1 MAEFDPSKPFEVVDD
16 QAFDFS
22 QPYEEIEPETNIL
35 GAAKD
40 IGTGLL
46 RAPLDAAAS
55 AASIIDDP
63 YTRSGMLDPFIES
76 RRKSQEEYIN
86 APGSEEIALP
96 GTSVTRGEV
105 RGGMSSLGYSGAAM
119 GASFLP
125 RAAGA
130 AIGAATGSSLPL
142 AGTLTGA
149 VIGWLG
155 GAGAA
160 GAASYQMDT
169 NNFITEYRA
178 FLENQ
183 TGKEITDEEFATMQ
197 PVEVAEAIKAHGLHE
212 AGWEGIGNMIER
224 GAMTQIF
231 KGGGLS
237 AKALKG
243 LASFV
248 GFELGSETATQ
259 IGQTN
264 AEVDIGMRPES
275 QRRSFTSPEDIA
287 TSAREV
293 LPATVLL
300 AGMGGGGAYVA
311 GKIADIGKAGT
322 VDDAINAAA
331 DAVDAPAVETP
342 AAVEQ
347 EIIQANQE
355 AAQIY
360 RDQPMGMLSP
370 QQPAYT
376 EAEAQ
381 AMERAAR
388 IRNTMAIT
396 PESQAPSPIETE
408 RTLAPARVQE
418 YAPEAPQGAAWN
430 EELQRQGEQAKAET
444 EKFKP
449 TAEPLTASTDT
460 LIDTFDEIPVNRT
473 PRTITRKAEGGFYG
487 GAKELPKIIRQKT
500 YTTEKMARNALK
512 LLSGKKLNAD
522 EYDVFPA
529 TGGWQIRSKDDAAK
543 QKAMAEYNNNL
554 PEDIRDAVIKMESDI
569 SQGEVGG
576 NAYNDKS
583 GTTQRYKPT
592 NPDYIQLK
600 TLQAYDKKH
609 GTSLAKIVNKD
620 SISKVIAA
628 VRSGKELTGNN
639 RQVWD
644 YVKEQAANL
653 NKTDTELVSGQE
665 ADRIT
670 KEGIDIG
677 QKRTVVVGD
686 LNQGD
691 KVVVE
696 NKGIPDVVEHKGFD
710 EEGNIILED
719 GKRFTVDQFDKID
732 IYGEKK
738 APTTPATDRAQ
749 DNAGDMASPVAGSLN
764 PFRDKAE
771 KARAEYER
779 VSGSTQREKDM
790 AQSFPL
796 GVGFG
801 RGSQSRRDKAIDSS
815 VDRAV
820 KSVEAKKNLDYLEAK
835 AEAFDRGEI
844 NAQGRRIKKESESKD
859 EKTKSLPIVN
869 KKGWHEITKAQW
881 AKTHNDYKSISVS
894 PDGKYRLRSMM
905 VNGGLSPVFI
915 TDMKETAEE
924 TKPEEQ
930 RIAKTL
936 GKDDMING
944 ITRDEAGDMLADGD
958 EAILSHI
965 REGMKKHGKMA
976 MEDAIRNQEI
986 TEVAGVPKEKRGE
999 IKERIA
1005 KLKPQ
1010 IDEILNGKAATT
1022 KEPWQMTRDEFVA
1035 SPPAD
1040 IAKNSNKAEFLS
1052 GYHHASIKRALSEG
1066 KQVPPEVLADYPELQ
1081 AKADQPR
1088 AEAVTAPPEKARPA
1102 GVKEKPESLPKQ
1114 EASGLK
1120 NHDGTVERMHNGEVS
1135 LQEYKGAFKN
1145 VVDGKESILAEL
1157 SKLTKD
1163 QILSR
1168 IGGYYRSKSDSK
1180 PMLVRAAYNEMLTD
1194 FWVRPGMFS
1203 YGMDGIMPAME
1214 KAVDAATVEDLKSFA
1229 DRVAEAREKN
1239 KETNAQV
1246 EEAKKDPKTLDDF
1259 KIYFGMK
1266 LKDGI
1271 QFKDAYKELNTEQQA
1286 SYDYQAGVFSRGKR
1300 KESVDQ
1306 KKTDVRVATQTTG
1319 AAIVEGEHSK
1329 HHYPIWSVQLSD
1341 KVDGDSYKTL
1351 LSTAKRM
1358 GGNYVNTMQARM
1370 WKTIWGFQFK
1380 DKASAEAFMKLAAG
1394 DKTEAQEKVKER
1406 RDAFADDRSQSAV
1419 ERLNDMAGALDS
1431 RADESLSR
1439 DRKANTTRRAGFAA
1453 SAEAAANND
1462 KALANTMRNIA
1473 NAITEGKAKF
1483 LDQVRQKV
1491 QVETLR
1497 SFANR
1502 AKNDEL
1508 RDKYKE
1514 YSDREKNKG
1523 EPATADTARYAE
1535 FPRYTAYRSDL
1546 ARLGRELEEIDGTK
1560 KLGAAVLKVADDVTP
1575 AYLKFAKENIHKVST
1590 FTKTGGG
1597 LAAFTSK
1604 QGAEDAIKRSGYKG
1618 KAIVLP
1624 FKRGENLIIMSPS
1637 MAKEHGVWDGDAD
1650 KRITLN
1656 PELGAEIVAKV
1667 RAMGGRNRVS
1677 MPYVFDSVRD
1687 DLARLA
1693 GMGIETPAEFRAA
1706 LREFIQLQERP
1717 AEPDKIKELERKMIG
1732 RVKDGLDFFPTPAG
1746 VAQDMID
1753 AADIQE
1759 GMSVLEP
1766 SAGMGHIAGQI
1777 RDAGFEPDVVEMSSG
1792 RRELLEAKGF
1802 NVVGRDFLDI
1812 EGQYDRIIMNPP
1824 FSGRR
1829 DVEHVQHAYSQLNK
1843 DGRLVALMGEG
1854 VFFGQDK
1861 KAVAFREWLDSV
1873 GGTAEKLEEGTFLDP
1888 SLPVNT
1894 GTNARMV
1901 VIDKQ
1906 EAKEQEPKYSRSPKS
1921 TNTAE
1926 QVTAAISKSQR
1937 VRQLLKDGRIKVV
1950 QGMDALPGGAKL
1962 LNMIGPD
1969 IARRIKIKKQ
1979 LPSTPEFDEAVANTD
1994 SAKITKDGLLIN
2006 AVRYQKEDQ
2015 EGAQSIR
2022 TGVFYLPA
2030 GSQQEKHYKTGKNS
2044 YGGREKF
2051 SGEILVKRPLFVKGA
2066 TGGKAPENAYDKIM
2080 GKGSYGKMRADVL
2093 ASVFGWNKSS
2103 SQKINA
2109 TTEVLD
2115 KYGADSSM
2123 ANEIVYNSKEGNT
2136 LPYAVQE
2143 NIVAHAVRQA
2153 GYDSVIG
2160 YSKGKSGLFIS
2171 EIYDVRETT
2180 YPANGIEPDIHESF
2194 QYSRQQEQIGGAYDP
2209 KTDTI
2214 YLVSDGIEQGQ
2225 ENRVLEHEAFHRMK
2239 EQGKIQPILDELG
2252 RLEKMAGKKGAV
2264 AEWFTKARESAQVD
2278 KGTQQYI
2285 EEIGAYA
2292 VQHYEAS
2299 PNIIKAWVDKLIAKV
2314 KAAIFQT
2321 FGVMPKKI
2329 DHAFLREIALSGL
2342 RGDVEKGGSGTLFS
2356 RMAKDF
2362 GITVAEAKKQYDDVV
2377 AKFKG
2382 KDGWMRAP
2390 NGEPTKLNER
2400 QWIQTR
2406 TPAFKEWFGDSKV
2419 VDENGDPLVVYH
2431 GTTGDIEKFLPEKM
2445 GTLTKARSAS
2455 QGYFFVNSPI
2465 TANSYAKIGTPL
2477 YLAEKSKKQINQ
2489 LDKELDVLRKE
2500 RDSSGFL
2507 PWGNN
2512 QKIRDLENKKEN
2524 IIDNDRISYQEKM
2537 IRSDNP
2543 ELAEYSNL
2551 FASGSNIVPANLS
2564 FIRPFIYDFKNKRY
2578 REETY
2583 NELIEKAKN
2592 GNYDSVIFKN
2602 TSDYM
2607 GFGSEYV
2614 DIYVAFSPN
2623 QIKSAIGNTGQFS
2636 KATDDIR
2643 YSRVAPK
2650 ELESLEVEMKDR
2662 WVKGK
2667 TDISRF
2673 DRMFSTIE
2681 KYAEKVPVVGR
2692 YWNVIRHRTELKFQ
2706 YENAMLKI
2714 GGIDAVK
2721 QWSDLSNKDQR
2732 AFSEYM
2738 VKADAEFPRY
2748 QRKKAADGTWTAYF
2762 PDKENIKDLGEDE
2775 SAQALFDRE
2784 HEDNIKDGMRK
2795 PVADAVRTAR
2805 MVNYAS
2811 FKLNIDALHTMQKQA
2826 KEAGVEEP
2834 TIPVAAQGAKFKVT
2848 KKDNESGRAFRLFP
2862 TIEEAKEFIGER
2874 KNPGEWSYSELEDPQ
2889 EHKVQQLKISEV
2901 LEIMGD
2907 IVGNYFPRVRKT
2919 GDYILRAYD
2928 KNGKEKYMKLF
2939 DAPFAENWD
2948 KQSAVET
2955 MKKYVNFGTGKFQKY
2970 LLGAD
2975 DLHSTISEMKK
2986 KGWRVEISENTQL
2999 SEDVFEAPQL
3009 LVSMQNLLDSALES
3023 TPKDQQDAAEQLN
3036 KIVTMEIGKIFK
3048 MRGSLS
3054 SRLKRKPTVI
3064 AGYETDAIK
3073 AVISHVKSIAGG
3085 LAKRETS
3092 EKAMKVILGRDI
3104 SWPDYKA
3111 DNEGKTFKDY
3121 LAFVNERRIDPGK
3134 QREAYGAVMA
3144 NFEWSMRNQT
3154 KLDRV
3159 VGTMKG
3165 LATLKYLGFRLS
3177 SPAVNMTNMVTG
3189 VPAAMHANGIS
3200 FMRAAAEL
3208 KRASTAYVMK
3218 RSAGD
3223 ARIFDYIASKGWD
3236 APQFN
3241 QDAAGFLQSQA
3252 GKGYDK
3258 VMSWAMFIFG
3268 VTEKFNRAATISA
3281 SYRALGGKS
3290 DVIDQEIMEKARDIS
3305 DEAHGVYQKETLPE
3319 WAMGEGFPAAMA
3331 RVGYTFTKF
3340 THNYL
3345 LNLKKYGFD
3354 GQDRKAATWL
3364 LISPAILSGVSASA
3378 VTPII
3383 MAIAKAMGE
3392 DEPEEDFYKWVEE
3405 NTGIPDRITRQ
3416 GIAGAFGIDIRGSL
3430 GVRYGL
3436 PTTIKELLGAPYSVV
3451 EDVVTGAKKIASGE
3465 VMEGIEKIIPSGIGA
3480 PLKAIREYSEGITTE
3495 SNQKVFGVDDTELKG
3510 SGIDA
3515 AIRAATFNPAR
3526 LAAEREKIWHGKE
3539 KAKRYSEMK
3548 GAIYSEMR
3556 KYLLQKNR
3564 DIGDWAEILMDVDD
3578 YNRSVMDQGED
3589 KLITDGQIKSLIK
3602 KMRVLAAAEKTM
3614 AQNKMAKF
3622 KAYEKKAKSDR
3633 KRKRE
3638 EIEYAE

>member
-1 MAEFDPSKPFEVVDD
+1 MIKFDPSQPFEVVDD
-16 QAFDFS
+16 VQAFDPS
-22 QPYEEIEPETNIL
+22 QPYEEIEPESNIL

-169 NNFITEYRA
+169 NNFIREYRT
-178 FLENQ
+178 FLESK

-300 AGMGGGGAYVA
+300 AGVGGGGAYVA
-311 GKIADIGKAGT
+311 GKIVDIGKAQT

-331 DAVDAPAVETP
+331 DAVNAPAVETP
-342 AAVEQ
+342 IPEAPIE
-347 EIIQANQE
+347 EIIQANNE
-355 AAQIY
+355 APKIY
-360 RDQPMGMLSP
+360 RDEPMGMLSP

-376 EAEAQ
+376 DAEAQ
-381 AMERAAR
+381 AMERAAM

-396 PESQAPSPIETE
+396 PESQAPSPVETE

-418 YAPEAPQGAAWN
+418 YAPEVPQGATWN

-460 LIDTFDEIPVNRT
+460 LIDTFDEIPVNQT

-529 TGGWQIRSKDDAAK
+529 TGGWQIRTRDDAAK

-583 GTTQRYKPT
+583 GTTQRYKST

-620 SISKVIAA
+620 SIAKVISA

-738 APTTPATDRAQ
+738 AGKRYQPIKWSKPTKEQLKEEWDSETLDTMFFMGYPKEGESEKYRDHWLDNIDKFSSVEKITKEDLPRQLYVTTSQEQLAENIKHMNKDVPGISELLKSGNPAMPIVIREDGKLKILGGRTRA
-749 DNAGDMASPVAGSLN
+749 SLAAMGGKDIEALVI
-764 PFRDKAE
+764 DKDKMGE
-771 KARAEYER
+771 IFYPLRRAEFLDGGYGFFSFEDE
-779 VSGSTQREKDM
+779 STWQ
-790 AQSFPL
+790 
-796 GVGFG
+796 GV
-801 RGSQSRRDKAIDSS
+801 I
-815 VDRAV
+815 
-820 KSVEAKKNLDYLEAK
+820 DYLEGK
-835 AEAFDRGEI
+835 RNDLPKFKHDIGE
-844 NAQGRRIKKESESKD
+844 KD
-859 EKTKSLPIVN
+859 
-869 KKGWHEITKAQW
+869 
-881 AKTHNDYKSISVS
+881 
-894 PDGKYRLRSMM
+894 
-905 VNGGLSPVFI
+905 LS
-915 TDMKETAEE
+915 ALS
-924 TKPEEQ
+924 
-930 RIAKTL
+930 RHL
-936 GKDDMING
+936 G
-944 ITRDEAGDMLADGD
+944 
-958 EAILSHI
+958 
-965 REGMKKHGKMA
+965 
-976 MEDAIRNQEI
+976 
-986 TEVAGVPKEKRGE
+986 
-999 IKERIA
+999 
-1005 KLKPQ
+1005 
-1010 IDEILNGKAATT
+1010 
-1022 KEPWQMTRDEFVA
+1022 
-1035 SPPAD
+1035 
-1040 IAKNSNKAEFLS
+1040 
-1052 GYHHASIKRALSEG
+1052 IKR
-1066 KQVPPEVLADYPELQ
+1066 KELPS
-1081 AKADQPR
+1081 KPS
-1088 AEAVTAPPEKARPA
+1088 AVTAPPEKARPA
-1102 GVKEKPESLPKQ
+1102 NNERIAEINRELNNLQKQ
-1114 EASGLK
+1114 YDAKSAKFSKAGMVPPSIKSSALSGITKKMDKL
-1120 NHDGTVERMHNGEVS
+1120 D
-1135 LQEYKGAFKN
+1135 
-1145 VVDGKESILAEL
+1145 AEL
-1157 SKLTKD
+1157 SKL
-1163 QILSR
+1163 Q
-1168 IGGYYRSKSDSK
+1168 
-1180 PMLVRAAYNEMLTD
+1180 
-1194 FWVRPGMFS
+1194 
-1203 YGMDGIMPAME
+1203 E
-1214 KAVDAATVEDLKSFA
+1214 KA
-1229 DRVAEAREKN
+1229 
-1239 KETNAQV
+1239 
-1246 EEAKKDPKTLDDF
+1246 
-1259 KIYFGMK
+1259 
-1266 LKDGI
+1266 
-1271 QFKDAYKELNTEQQA
+1271 
-1286 SYDYQAGVFSRGKR
+1286 
-1300 KESVDQ
+1300 
-1306 KKTDVRVATQTTG
+1306 
-1319 AAIVEGEHSK
+1319 
-1329 HHYPIWSVQLSD
+1329 
-1341 KVDGDSYKTL
+1341 
-1351 LSTAKRM
+1351 
-1358 GGNYVNTMQARM
+1358 
-1370 WKTIWGFQFK
+1370 
-1380 DKASAEAFMKLAAG
+1380 
-1394 DKTEAQEKVKER
+1394 
-1406 RDAFADDRSQSAV
+1406 
-1419 ERLNDMAGALDS
+1419 
-1431 RADESLSR
+1431 
-1439 DRKANTTRRAGFAA
+1439 
-1453 SAEAAANND
+1453 
-1462 KALANTMRNIA
+1462 
-1473 NAITEGKAKF
+1473 
-1483 LDQVRQKV
+1483 
-1491 QVETLR
+1491 
-1497 SFANR
+1497 
-1502 AKNDEL
+1502 
-1508 RDKYKE
+1508 
-1514 YSDREKNKG
+1514 
-1523 EPATADTARYAE
+1523 
-1535 FPRYTAYRSDL
+1535 
-1546 ARLGRELEEIDGTK
+1546 
-1560 KLGAAVLKVADDVTP
+1560 
-1575 AYLKFAKENIHKVST
+1575 
-1590 FTKTGGG
+1590 
-1597 LAAFTSK
+1597 
-1604 QGAEDAIKRSGYKG
+1604 
-1618 KAIVLP
+1618 
-1624 FKRGENLIIMSPS
+1624 
-1637 MAKEHGVWDGDAD
+1637 
-1650 KRITLN
+1650 
-1656 PELGAEIVAKV
+1656 
-1667 RAMGGRNRVS
+1667 
-1677 MPYVFDSVRD
+1677 
-1687 DLARLA
+1687 
-1693 GMGIETPAEFRAA
+1693 
-1706 LREFIQLQERP
+1706 RP
-1717 AEPDKIKELERKMIG
+1717 
-1732 RVKDGLDFFPTPAG
+1732 V
-1746 VAQDMID
+1746 
-1753 AADIQE
+1753 
-1759 GMSVLEP
+1759 
-1766 SAGMGHIAGQI
+1766 
-1777 RDAGFEPDVVEMSSG
+1777 
-1792 RRELLEAKGF
+1792 
-1802 NVVGRDFLDI
+1802 
-1812 EGQYDRIIMNPP
+1812 
-1824 FSGRR
+1824 
-1829 DVEHVQHAYSQLNK
+1829 
-1843 DGRLVALMGEG
+1843 
-1854 VFFGQDK
+1854 
-1861 KAVAFREWLDSV
+1861 
-1873 GGTAEKLEEGTFLDP
+1873 
-1888 SLPVNT
+1888 
-1894 GTNARMV
+1894 
-1901 VIDKQ
+1901 
-1906 EAKEQEPKYSRSPKS
+1906 EAKETPPSLTKEQNKGSDVKYSRAPKS

-1950 QGMDALPGGAKL
+1950 EKSA
-1962 LNMIGPD
+1962 D
-1969 IARRIKIKKQ
+1969 IPTSATSKAIID
-1979 LPSTPEFDEAVANTD
+1979 PE
-1994 SAKITKDGLLIN
+1994 
-2006 AVRYQKEDQ
+2006 
-2015 EGAQSIR
+2015 
-2022 TGVFYLPA
+2022 TG
-2030 GSQQEKHYKTGKNS
+2030 E
-2044 YGGREKF
+2044 
-2051 SGEILVKRPLFVKGA
+2051 
-2066 TGGKAPENAYDKIM
+2066 
-2080 GKGSYGKMRADVL
+2080 
-2093 ASVFGWNKSS
+2093 
-2103 SQKINA
+2103 
-2109 TTEVLD
+2109 EVLN
-2115 KYGADSSM
+2115 A
-2123 ANEIVYNSKEGNT
+2123 
-2136 LPYAVQE
+2136 
-2143 NIVAHAVRQA
+2143 A
-2153 GYDSVIG
+2153 GYV
-2160 YSKGKSGLFIS
+2160 KS
-2171 EIYDVRETT
+2171 
-2180 YPANGIEPDIHESF
+2180 
-2194 QYSRQQEQIGGAYDP
+2194 
-2209 KTDTI
+2209 TDTI
-2214 YLVSDGIEQGQ
+2214 YLSAEAIPSGQ
-2225 ENRVLEHEAFHRMK
+2225 EESYLAHESWHRAEDKGGLDPLLGELE
-2239 EQGKIQPILDELG
+2239 
-2252 RLEKMAGKKGAV
+2252 RLEKMAGKGGQV

-2278 KGTQQYI
+2278 KGTPQYI

-2292 VQHYEAS
+2292 VQNYEAS
-2299 PNIIKAWVDKLIAKV
+2299 PNIIKRWVDKLIAKV
-2314 KAAIFQT
+2314 RAAIFQT
-2321 FGVMPKKI
+2321 FGVMPKKL
-2329 DHAFLREIALSGL
+2329 DPAFLREIALSGL
-2342 RGDVEKGGSGTLFS
+2342 RGNVETGGSGTVFSRAEIIKQAKAFYSKLAEVSNLKFSGMKAQGVENFLLKQGVKKIEIEATGLKEWLAGKKPADKVTKQELLDFVKANTVELEDVVLGEGRTQQPEDAGWYVSYANGDKVNGPFSTEDAAEKTREKSEQYVDEPLFVTREKPKEILPAHFPEYQEPGAEEGSYREMFVTAPDVPKRPWNEVSMEMFGKKYADLTVTQQEAIKDGSWQDGHTQYQDIKNPIVRIRFNTRTDTQGRSILFIEEMQGPSKDNQEKMPSYLKDNIYNLGVKRVLAYARENGFDGVSWTTGEMQANRYDLSKQVDKIKATPEGRGDGYTVSGYKDGRMQFRQNAVAENDLSNWVGKDLAKKIIESNGGEFFGVDLRVGGEGLKQLYDATLPKMLEAYGKGKVGETYLGGDTVNSVLVNGEWLAEEGLPKSLLAKAEERKSILAGGLKSQFIPITDKTPGSYTMFS

-2362 GITVAEAKKQYDDVV
+2362 GITAAEAKKQYDDVV
-2377 AKFKG
+2377 TKFKG
-2382 KDGWMRAP
+2382 TDGWMKAP

-2400 QWIQTR
+2400 QWVQVR
-2406 TPAFKEWFGDSKV
+2406 TPAFKEWFGDWEV
-2419 VDENGDPLVVYH
+2419 NEVLEDENMEPMVVYH
-2431 GTTGDIEKFLPEKM
+2431 GTEGIMYLPDENKRIA
-2445 GTLTKARSAS
+2445 GK
-2455 QGYFFVNSPI
+2455 
-2465 TANSYAKIGTPL
+2465 
-2477 YLAEKSKKQINQ
+2477 
-2489 LDKELDVLRKE
+2489 LRKE
-2500 RDSSGFL
+2500 ASDTEIILRNKYGKDEKGGFNTDKWKSDDLYKKMNSLYHEAFVLERDQ
-2507 PWGNN
+2507 WVN
-2512 QKIRDLENKKEN
+2512 
-2524 IIDNDRISYQEKM
+2524 
-2537 IRSDNP
+2537 
-2543 ELAEYSNL
+2543 
-2551 FASGSNIVPANLS
+2551 
-2564 FIRPFIYDFKNKRY
+2564 
-2578 REETY
+2578 
-2583 NELIEKAKN
+2583 NELVGDKFDSNRSGDIGVHFTANPRIASKFSKNNGAVYSAFLKGEVSRVNDIFSRYQGLTAALEELKNAGVINENDVKALFPVAKRLDN
-2592 GNYDSVIFKN
+2592 KEYDDQREWGMSDGVISFWKKLN
-2602 TSDYM
+2602 KIASKTDNVVLVYENEVEGGGDS
-2607 GFGSEYV
+2607 YV
-2614 DIYVAFSPN
+2614 VFSPN

-2650 ELESLEVEMKDR
+2650 ELDAIEVEMKDR
-2662 WVKGK
+2662 WIKGK

-2714 GGIDAVK
+2714 GDIDAVK
-2721 QWSDLSNKDQR
+2721 QWGDLSNKDQQT
-2732 AFSEYM
+2732 FSEYV

-2748 QRKKAADGTWTAYF
+2748 QRRKAADGTWTAYF
-2762 PDKENIKDLGEDE
+2762 PDKENIKALGEDE

-2784 HEDNIKDGMRK
+2784 HADNLKDGMRK
-2795 PVADAVRTAR
+2795 PVADAIRTAR

-2811 FKLNIDALHTMQKQA
+2811 FKLNIDALNTMQKQA

-2848 KKDNESGRAFRLFP
+2848 KKGNEEGRAFRLFP
-2862 TIEEAKEFIGER
+2862 TIEEAKEFVGER
-2874 KNPGEWSYSELEDPQ
+2874 KNPGEWVYSELEDQQ

-2939 DAPFAENWD
+2939 DAPFAPEGENWD
-2948 KQSAVET
+2948 KSSAIET

-2975 DLHSTISEMKK
+2975 DLHGTISEMKK

-2999 SEDVFEAPQL
+2999 TEDVFEPPHL

-3023 TPKDQQDAAEQLN
+3023 APKDQQDAAEQLN

-3104 SWPDYKA
+3104 SWPDYKEE
-3111 DNEGKTFKDY
+3111 NEGKTFKDY

-3177 SPAVNMTNMVTG
+3177 SPAVNMTNMLTG

-3200 FMRAAAEL
+3200 FAKAAHEL
-3208 KRASTAYVMK
+3208 RRASTAYVLK

-3281 SYRALGGKS
+3281 AYRALGGKS
-3290 DVIDQEIMEKARDIS
+3290 DVIDTKIMEKARDIS

-3364 LISPAILSGVSASA
+3364 LVSPAILSGVSASA
-3378 VTPII
+3378 ITPII

-3405 NTGIPDRITRQ
+3405 NTGIPDRMTRQ

-3451 EDVVTGAKKIASGE
+3451 EDVVVGSKKIASGE

-3480 PLKAIREYSEGITTE
+3480 PLKALREYSEGITTE

-3548 GAIYSEMR
+3548 GKIYSEMR

-3564 DIGDWAEILMDVDD
+3564 NIGDWAEILMEVDD
-3578 YNRSVMDQGED
+3578 YNRNVMDQGED